1 MPVILPALA
10 VAVTAGILSLFSG
23 MQRQLM
29 PARVVVSPST
39 AIQASRAAGQDTFV
53 PRACEN
59 VQSYLAANVA
69 GQELALQQF
78 WDAVC
83 DHLQNP
89 QSKSP
94 LVISCHGPPG
104 VGKSLTHLVAAT
116 ALYNTVPHAG
126 LRCPGA
132 DCPGYKVPPPLWMML
147 YAWVCSRQ

>member
-10 VAVTAGILSLFSG
+10 VAMTTAGILSLFSG
-23 MQRQLM
+23 VQRQLM
-29 PARVVVSPST
+29 PARAAVLPST
-39 AIQASRAAGQDTFV
+39 ATQACRAAGHDTFV

-78 WDAVC
+78 GDAVC

-94 LVISCHGPPG
+94 LVVSCHGPPG

-116 ALYNTVPHAG
+116 ALYNTVPQAG
-126 LRCPGA
+126 MRCPGA
-132 DCPGYKVPPPLWMML
+132 DCPGYKVPPSLHMTLRAWM
-147 YAWVCSRQ
+147 